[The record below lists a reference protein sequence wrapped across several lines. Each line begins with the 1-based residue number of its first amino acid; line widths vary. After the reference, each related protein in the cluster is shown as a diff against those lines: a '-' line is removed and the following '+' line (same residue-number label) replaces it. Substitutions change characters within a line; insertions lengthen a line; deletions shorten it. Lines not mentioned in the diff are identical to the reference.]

1 MIAALPP
8 QQNIPFLPCERLTV
22 DQQREGN
29 LFQTRFHY
37 FVATISIVPRF
48 YFMPILSRKGLL
60 AIAAVVDVALQRD
73 GRPVSAKTL
82 TARNGLPPRYLEAI
96 LQSLAREGI
105 LKSLRGPRGG
115 YYLAREPHGVTVNDI
130 IRAAGMADAAED
142 ELTSELVATVVLPAL
157 SAAEKECGQALS
169 RISLNDMVRAALNG
183 H

>member
-1 MIAALPP
+1 LRAPDCLPTTRRKFVP
-8 QQNIPFLPCERLTV
+8 NAISLFRSNYLNRPAFL
-22 DQQREGN
+22 
-29 LFQTRFHY
+29 FH
-37 FVATISIVPRF
+37 V
-48 YFMPILSRKGLL
+48 L

-82 TARNGLPPRYLEAI
+82 TARHGLPPRYLEAI

-142 ELTSELVATVVLPAL
+142 ELTSELVVTVVLPAL